1 MTADSAAGLVQ
12 NISNVLSNTNEE
24 DRTPENLDI
33 VSSVLEDV
41 VGLIDNGNFT
51 INENV

>member
-33 VSSVLEDV
+33 VSNVLEDV